1 VRCRECGS
9 LSLDPMPSNAEL
21 APLYGLEYNSGDND
35 GLRLESDP
43 RDVDWIM
50 GIVQSLNPDRFV
62 DYGCGSGDL
71 LRRVATTGVEAVG
84 FDLDAAGVEEASLP
98 AGCTAYTY
106 ADVGD
111 YLSTAD
117 VLHIGDVLEHVPN
130 PMSVLD
136 EACSLLRPG
145 GTLLI
150 EGPLEAN
157 LSVFNGAL
165 AVAAAVKL
173 GRPVDMPPYHVHLIT
188 TRGQQRLFSRVGL
201 TCEEFK
207 TGDTA
212 WPAPERWGSVLV
224 RHPRLLGLFLLRK
237 LSGAVFLFASRK
249 RSDRMANRFRYRG
262 TTPS

>member
-1 VRCRECGS
+1 
-9 LSLDPMPSNAEL
+9 MPSGPEL
-21 APLYGLEYNSGDND
+21 AQLYGVEYNSGDND
-35 GLRLESDP
+35 GLSLESDP
-43 RDVDWIM
+43 RAVDWII

-62 DYGCGSGDL
+62 DYGCGSGEL

-84 FDLDAAGVEEASLP
+84 FDLDASGVEEASLRV
-98 AGCTAYTY
+98 GCTAYTY
-106 ADVGD
+106 ADVGGH
-111 YLSTAD
+111 LSTAD

-157 LSVFNGAL
+157 LSVFNGIL
-165 AVAAAVKL
+165 AVASAVKL

-188 TRGQQRLFSRVGL
+188 SRGQQRLFERVGL
-201 TCEEFK
+201 ICEEFK
-207 TGDTA
+207 AGDTA

-224 RHPRLLGLFLLRK
+224 RHPRQLGLFLLRK
-237 LSGAVFLFASRK
+237 LSSAAFRFASRK
-249 RSDRMANRFRYRG
+249 QSDRMANRFRYRG
-262 TTPS
+262 RTPG